1 MRHIEAVAAIVGGI
15 FVMFLSV
22 VGAFGA
28 ESAGTGAFIGILI
41 ILIGAFYLVLKKPAA
56 TFKVCPYC
64 KRQLPLTAA
73 YCDRC
78 GNVVR

>member
-1 MRHIEAVAAIVGGI
+1 MKHIEAITAILAG
-15 FVMFLSV
+15 FLVMFLSV
-22 VGAFGA
+22 LGIFGT
-28 ESAGTGAFIGILI
+28 ESAGTGAFVGLVI
-41 ILIGAFYLVLKKPAA
+41 ILVGVFYGALKKPTA
-56 TFKVCPYC
+56 TVKVCPYC